1 MRYCPADA
9 SCVARSRAAALV
21 LGLALVACG
30 CVDVEGDLAADGS
43 LSLRYTYTPPRH
55 ATFKSERARLT
66 SPHVRVEDL
75 QRDQSLDGYSPREFV
90 TATLAVD
97 DARQIATA
105 EAFSAVGVT
114 LDLAKGELRLT
125 FPGMDPKLRERF
137 RTAAEGMNRAVRLSL
152 VLPGPVKGAEPAAT
166 IDGRR
171 VTWNF
176 SLREFAALGD
186 TVTLTASWTAAAVPP
201 QPRPVT

>member
-1 MRYCPADA
+1 MRSCPADA
-9 SCVARSRAAALV
+9 SRIARSCATALV
-21 LGLALVACG
+21 LALALVASG

-43 LSLRYTYTPPRH
+43 VSLRYTYTPPRH

-75 QRDQSLDGYSPREFV
+75 QRDQSLDGYPPREFV
-90 TATLAVD
+90 TARLAVD

-137 RTAAEGMNRAVRLSL
+137 RTGPQGMNRALRVSL
-152 VLPGPVKGAEPAAT
+152 
-166 IDGRR
+166 
-171 VTWNF
+171 
-176 SLREFAALGD
+176 
-186 TVTLTASWTAAAVPP
+186 
-201 QPRPVT
+201 